1 MGNKLFDQVG
11 GTIKVALKG
20 KNQEKIINMASSRG
34 IYIWDIKKNGDDLNL
49 TE

>member
-1 MGNKLFDQVG
+1 MANKLFDQVG

-34 IYIWDIKKNGDDLNL
+34 ILYGILKKTGMI
-49 TE
+49 